1 MKDIGAAFDARFGSE
16 RGPDTVFSFPHNEGA
31 VKYCLWALKGVGG
44 EPPIVLSDAETA
56 HVKDWLGR
64 VESLL
69 DEARNLAISGESRG
83 GMAFDNLKKRSLQ
96 LADEFFS
103 GPQRGVVF
111 VRVAQAFDQTVS
123 GQIPSAPAGG
133 VLGMWKAY
141 PHLEKP
147 EYLLLL
153 DIQKF
158 SSWGP
163 SSREDYLRCREQ
175 FEQRYPNDKSL
186 IADAVENGQLFNRIK
201 SKAYKLGASKAGRP
215 VLEKLLN
222 EAQMP
227 EWMEKTIWASFD
239 EGGVA
244 ARKAAEARRMCKRSK
259 PALPKKCAADASPTV
274 KLPAQENGN
283 CPKLADRAEVGHP
296 NSILGLKPAKKW
308 TIVTDETGEAFGKE
322 AFTGGAG
329 KPGRYAFVLVPDTA
343 SLPPLAAGWHA
354 VNRSLEDC
362 LAVAENLYASRAG
375 VIGIPVTDLH
385 RTNRQLWFA
394 CIESLLDIV
403 LRLLPLDGETAI
415 ELNVEQR
422 GNNDGDNAD
431 LLSKT
436 LDDAMYR
443 LSLTSPDRARQI
455 KLTGR
460 FIGKHDC
467 PLNGY
472 ADVVA
477 YSWGCAKV
485 TQDAF
490 ARFGWVGPCLI
501 SAQPEVATAF
511 RRCLQLVHQQGV
523 LDAADWNALVTSREA
538 RAVGSLIGALL
549 RGYGEEARGDAGKW
563 RIYLKYVLSHLDSK
577 AIRMSLLAP
586 QVAWLK
592 EYEPDDE
599 QLPPRLRLLW
609 LTAQLAASNHRGGT
623 QFGVKEHAQEFTE
636 LTRSLRDEDAP
647 LTCFAALHLAVEMTD
662 SFKFEEARALLL
674 PWLDEPIA
682 VPGLRYHGQVLSS
695 IGQHEAFLGN
705 NDKALEYFD
714 KAFAA
719 FSRLSEDR
727 QREIDHTLAY
737 SVIAAMDAGSPR
749 LPLLMAAYLYGGA
762 YTVEGMIDRTT
773 QFASVGEDEPDS
785 KYAHAILLRYLV
797 TLPEDDP
804 VRKAY
809 LAHSADWK
817 WSEDGHPWELIAFYR
832 AILLGRTHAD
842 YTRWLRRG
850 YDLAKT
856 GGPTL
861 QLIACVIAAGLLA
874 EGEMKAEDYGAAIEQ
889 TAEML
894 PALGEVRLAA
904 LRRQTTAAIPPMD
917 YAQKVL
923 PFNFR

>member
-1 MKDIGAAFDARFGSE
+1 MDCKVPVHSILLDDVGR
-16 RGPDTVFSFPHNEGA
+16 H
-31 VKYCLWALKGVGG
+31 CLWAVKGGKSH
-44 EPPIVLSDAETA
+44 PPVSLSETDRRRA
-56 HVKDWLGR
+56 DEWLNR
-64 VESLL
+64 YDELV
-69 DEARNLAISGESRG
+69 DEARRLAMAGESRK
-83 GMAFDNLKKRSLQ
+83 GMAFDELKKRSLR
-96 LADEFFS
+96 LADEFFP
-103 GPQRGVVF
+103 GPDRGVVF
-111 VRVAQAFDQTVS
+111 GRVAQVYDQTVAGVS
-123 GQIPSAPAGG
+123 NGSDDSSSVGKSPSAEIWQSYGDVDERATR
-133 VLGMWKAY
+133 
-141 PHLEKP
+141 
-147 EYLLLL
+147 LLRAM
-153 DIQKF
+153 QKF
-158 SSWGP
+158 SGWGDVGAG
-163 SSREDYLRCREQ
+163 EYEQ
-175 FEQRYPNDKSL
+175 AKQEFLGLFPEKTAL
-186 IADAVENGQLFNRIK
+186 VEKALANGRLFNKIK
-201 SKAYKLGASKAGRP
+201 SRAYKFGASGKTKPELQQVLVEAGIPTGLHNIFLSSFEAGR
-215 VLEKLLN
+215 
-222 EAQMP
+222 
-227 EWMEKTIWASFD
+227 
-239 EGGVA
+239 VA
-244 ARKAAEARRMCKRSK
+244 AQKALDVQRLCAGGSVKATKASDNEVTA
-259 PALPKKCAADASPTV
+259 PALGESCEGSRSDAIHDDDDVPRS
-274 KLPAQENGN
+274 
-283 CPKLADRAEVGHP
+283 
-296 NSILGLKPAKKW
+296 NSILKLRPAKRW
-308 TIVTDETGEAFGKE
+308 TLVTDETRTAFGNE
-322 AFTGGAG
+322 AFTGGPG
-329 KPGRYAFVLVPDTA
+329 KSGRYVFVLVPDTV

-354 VNRSLEDC
+354 VDRPLKDC
-362 LAVAENLYASRAG
+362 LAVAENLLASGAG
-375 VIGIPVTDLH
+375 VIGIPVSNLY

-422 GNNDGDNAD
+422 GKNDGANAD

-460 FIGKHDC
+460 FVGKSEC

-477 YSWGCAKV
+477 YSWGCAKA
-485 TQDAF
+485 TQAAF

-523 LDAADWNALVTSREA
+523 LDAADWNALVTSREVQ
-538 RAVGSLIGALL
+538 AVGSLIGALL
-549 RGYGEEARGDAGKW
+549 RGYGEEARGDADKW

-623 QFGVKEHAQEFTE
+623 QFGLKEHAQEFAE
-636 LTRSLRDEDAP
+636 LTRSLKDEDAP

-762 YTVEGMIDRTT
+762 YTVEGMVDMAN
-773 QFASVGEDEPDS
+773 QFAASGEDEPDS

-797 TLPEDDP
+797 TLSEDDP

-809 LAHSADWK
+809 LAHAADWK

-832 AILLGRTHAD
+832 AIFLGRTHAD

-850 YDLAKT
+850 YDLAKS

-861 QLIACVIAAGLLA
+861 KLIACVIAAGLLA
-874 EGEMKAEDYGAAIEQ
+874 EGEIATSEYRMRIDESVSC
-889 TAEML
+889 L
-894 PALGEVRLAA
+894 PALGSERVAA
-904 LRRQTTAAIPPMD
+904 LSRQIDMPLPLRD
-917 YAQKVL
+917 FLVCIL